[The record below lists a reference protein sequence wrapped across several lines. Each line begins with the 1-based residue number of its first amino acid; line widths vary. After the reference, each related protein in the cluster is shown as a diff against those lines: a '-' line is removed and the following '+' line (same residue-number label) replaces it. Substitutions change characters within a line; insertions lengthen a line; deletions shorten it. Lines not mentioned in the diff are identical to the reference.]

1 MSASARPDSAVRPEF
16 GPSLP
21 QLLRARLGVP
31 PLVSRAIAAA
41 LVLAAVVVALL
52 LRGNDV
58 PLVHRSPPVFNLR
71 YASVLHRSP
80 PSPGV
85 LLDLEGRR
93 GDLFVQSLT
102 IRPLHLPA
110 YRGSVSGMLPVYAE
124 PHVRAVSRRYDGF
137 VALEEG
143 KARINDAPGYQV
155 GFRARLGRRTIYGR
169 EILLVPDQPGAREG
183 VVITV
188 VQTHA
193 AGAHSVDDVGAV
205 GAIKKPL
212 RSFRFGTEAN

>member
-41 LVLAAVVVALL
+41 LILAAVVVALL

-58 PLVHRSPPVFNLR
+58 QLV
-71 YASVLHRSP
+71 HRSP